1 MTTIPDAKTIGLII
15 DTAVKAASD
24 STPRTIQSTQ
34 GLIGPSDVGF
44 CRNKA
49 ALMMKGKQQTDSKS
63 AWAANVGTAI
73 HMWVEDALKAAFPAW
88 LVEPARVTA
97 TLPNGAEISGTPDV
111 VVPEWNAVLDIKTV
125 DGYSWI
131 KRNGTSQNHKFQ
143 RHLYAM
149 GAIAGGL
156 LDGDRPVFVG
166 NIYFDRSAAEKT
178 CYVTLEEFDPTLTDE
193 VTSWVDDVIYAV
205 QHNEDAMRDIAAPV
219 CEKIC
224 EFFGE
229 CRGGLP
235 MDESQRIDNPDLLE
249 AVAMYV
255 EGRDLET
262 EGKKMK
268 KEAGVLLDGV
278 NGSTGAWQVRSTSI
292 DASEVPG
299 YMRAGYTRIDV
310 RAQR

>member
-1 MTTIPDAKTIGLII
+1 MTTIPDAETIGIII
-15 DTAVKAASD
+15 DTAIKAASD

-44 CRNKA
+44 CRQKA

-73 HMWVEDALKAAFPAW
+73 HVWVEDALKAAFPAW
-88 LVEPARVTA
+88 LIEPQRVTA

-125 DGYSWI
+125 DGYSWV
-131 KRNGTSQNHKFQ
+131 KRSGTSQNHKFQ
-143 RHLYAM
+143 RHLYVM
-149 GAIAGGL
+149 GAVDAGL
-156 LDGDRPVFVG
+156 LDPTRPLYVG
-166 NIYFDRSAAEKT
+166 NIYFDRSGKEKS
-178 CYVTLEEFDPTLTDE
+178 CYVTIEEFDPTLTDE
-193 VTSWVDDVIYAV
+193 IASWVDDVIYAV
-205 QHNEDAMRDIAAPV
+205 QHDEDAMRDIAAPV
-219 CEKIC
+219 CEQIC

-235 MDESQRIDNPDLLE
+235 VAEGERIDNPELLE

-255 EGRDLET
+255 EGRDLEA

-268 KEAGVLLDGV
+268 KAAGVVLDGV
-278 NGSTGAWQVRSTSI
+278 NGSTGEWQVRSTFI
-292 DASEVPG
+292 GESEVPG
-299 YMRAGYTRIDV
+299 FMRAGYTRIDI
-310 RAQR
+310 RKQR

>member
-1 MTTIPDAKTIGLII
+1 MTTIPDAATIGVII

-24 STPRTIQSTQ
+24 STPRTMQSAQ
-34 GLIGPSDVGF
+34 GFLGPSDIGF

-73 HMWVEDALKAAFPAW
+73 HAWVEDALKAAFPAW
-88 LVEPARVTA
+88 LIEPQRVTA

-111 VVPEWNAVLDIKTV
+111 VVPEWNCVLDIKTV

-131 KRNGTSQNHKFQ
+131 KRSGTSQNHKFQ
-143 RHLYAM
+143 RHLYVM
-149 GAIAGGL
+149 GAVAAGL
-156 LDGDRPVFVG
+156 LDGSRPLYVG
-166 NIYFDRSAAEKT
+166 NIYFDRSGNEKS
-178 CYVTLEEFDPTLTDE
+178 CYVTVEEFDPTLTDE
-193 VTSWVDDVIYAV
+193 ITSWVDDVIYAV
-205 QHNEDAMRDIAAPV
+205 QHDEDAMRDIAAPV

-235 MDESQRIDNPDLLE
+235 TAEGERLDSPEILD

-255 EGRDLET
+255 EGRDMES

-268 KEAGVLLDGV
+268 KAAGVVLDGV
-278 NGSTGAWQVRSTSI
+278 NGSTGEWQVRSTFI
-292 DASEVPG
+292 GESEVPG
-299 YMRAGYTRIDV
+299 FMRAGYTRIDI
-310 RAQR
+310 RKQR